1 MTDTQRLTEAMWA
14 LTNELALHRMQ
25 AEQGPS
31 QTGAAF
37 LIPGAL
43 VTVNNP
49 RSEWYGMTGRV
60 HAVGDSHT
68 AIEFTDGLATW
79 IDNNHL
85 TKADDKWIP

>member
-1 MTDTQRLTEAMWA
+1 MTDMQQLTEAIYA

-49 RSEWYGMTGRV
+49 RSEWYGATGRV
-60 HAVGDSHT
+60 HTVGGSHS
-68 AIEFTDGLATW
+68 AIDFSGEHNAL

-85 TKADDKWIP
+85 EKADDK

>member
-1 MTDTQRLTEAMWA
+1 MTDTQRLTEAVYA

-31 QTGAAF
+31 QHGAAF

-43 VTVNNP
+43 VTVANP
-49 RSEWYGMTGRV
+49 RHEWYGATGRV

-68 AIEFTDGLATW
+68 AIEFPNGLTTR
-79 IDNNHL
+79 IDNNNL
-85 TKADDKWIP
+85 KKADDK